1 MDSQD
6 LLCMENKHIYQD
18 WLQLAQTKHTT
29 ISVACFKQVE
39 KQYTQPNR
47 YYHTLSHI
55 AHLFDQIRHLQ
66 YSKTD
71 KHLLSHAALFHD
83 VIYDYKATDNEFQS
97 TQFATKWLTALGI
110 EMASL
115 HRINDMI
122 IATATHTSDC
132 PLTKVFLDMDLS
144 ILGATPEKYHQYC
157 EEIRKEYQKIPLFL
171 YKQGRKRFLKK
182 TLKRTSIFL
191 TTSYQIRY
199 ETQARVNMS
208 NELNTL

>member
-1 MDSQD
+1 
-6 LLCMENKHIYQD
+6 MENKHIYQD
-18 WLQLAQTKHTT
+18 WLSLTQTKHTT
-29 ISVACFKQVE
+29 ISAACFMEVE

-47 YYHTLSHI
+47 YYHTLDHV
-55 AHLFDQIRHLQ
+55 AQLFDQIKLLKH
-66 YSKTD
+66 SKTEIR
-71 KHLLSHAALFHD
+71 LLVHVALFHD

-97 TQFATKWLTALGI
+97 AQFATKWLTALGV
-110 EMASL
+110 EMTSV

-157 EEIRKEYQKIPLFL
+157 EDIRKEYQKIPLFL

-182 TLKRTSIFL
+182 TLKRTPIFL
-191 TTSYQIRY
+191 TAFFQMRF
-199 ETQARVNMS
+199 EAQARVNMS
-208 NELNTL
+208 NELNEL